1 MPKNLVINPRFQD
14 QTKRIDVLINMIH
27 GHSYDTIITNN
38 KTKSDDRSYQGFVFE
53 TICIILTLLKYL
65 PIKFENLFVGKF
77 EEYDTQQ
84 KLDNV
89 MNILDCPI
97 NQGNDKADMTLF
109 DKVKKLVFSIKY
121 RDNESADID
130 KLGISTLKLNCRDND
145 LIGLIVKDKNK
156 IINHKYTTDCSKSKQ
171 LLEEIYKNKLLL
183 DETDIKNGY
192 DKLKSELKSKYYN
205 KSEEYIEYINKYH
218 LDNGRE
224 MLEQKLHQ
232 AMFRNKI
239 IKEIKNGNLNH
250 LIQNKPRSGKTILM
264 LLIAYDILTSLKKK
278 K

>member
-1 MPKNLVINPRFQD
+1 MQP
-14 QTKRIDVLINMIH
+14 
-27 GHSYDTIITNN
+27 YDTIITNN

-53 TICIILTLLKYL
+53 TICILTLLKYL

-77 EEYDTQQ
+77 EKYDTQQ
-84 KLDNV
+84 KSDNV
-89 MNILDCPI
+89 MKILDCPI

-109 DKVKKLVFSIKY
+109 DKVKKIVFSIKY

-183 DETDIKNGY
+183 DETDIK
-192 DKLKSELKSKYYN
+192 DKGM
-205 KSEEYIEYINKYH
+205 IN
-218 LDNGRE
+218 
-224 MLEQKLHQ
+224 
-232 AMFRNKI
+232 
-239 IKEIKNGNLNH
+239 
-250 LIQNKPRSGKTILM
+250 
-264 LLIAYDILTSLKKK
+264 
-278 K
+278 